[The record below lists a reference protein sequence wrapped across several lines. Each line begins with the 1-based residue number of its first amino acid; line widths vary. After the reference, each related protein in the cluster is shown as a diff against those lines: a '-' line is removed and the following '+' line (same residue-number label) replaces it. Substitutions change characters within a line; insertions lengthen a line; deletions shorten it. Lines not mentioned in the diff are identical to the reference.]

1 MIKFTGKRNQI
12 NCLAPA
18 ASHKNIT
25 IAVLP
30 FQVQS
35 EEQRIA
41 QLFYGFTEDL
51 ITNFSKFVG
60 LSVIASYSTNRI
72 KDISD
77 QDELKMLGADFLVF
91 GSVRP
96 LLHDLRISLQL
107 VKAEDQALVFA
118 SHYDEPLDHL
128 LETQDQM
135 IQQIVSV
142 LEEQIN
148 FNLLSHSYKKESV
161 ELAAYENYLLGMQVL
176 QEGTAQS
183 DIRSRTYF
191 QAALEID
198 PRYCL
203 AYTGLSLSYFNF
215 WSCLLWDRWD
225 ENMKGAYKYAL
236 KAIELEPND
245 YTALGILGRVC
256 VYRGEFDRAEHY
268 LRKSLRMNASDA
280 SNLLRVSFSLM
291 YLGYAGEAVKIYHKA
306 IELNPFHKES
316 YYGYGACYYL
326 EAGDFKKSLELGRKT
341 PVNTWTDYPAWLAAA
356 CLQLNDI
363 EGLWT
368 YWEHYRSLFER
379 AVYSGEGSIEEE
391 ALSWLVTIN
400 PFRGKSYLND
410 LIDFVRESKHLVQI
424 EKTHVTGKG
433 ENSFLQK
440 GDVWEMRYKQESV
453 ILKNVK
459 GYHDLRLLLSR
470 PNETFHCLDLMGAVL
485 DESDPVEL
493 IDKAAKREY
502 LARIREL
509 QQEMAEAES
518 MNQTEYL
525 APLQE
530 EYESLLEHLSK
541 ATGLGGKSRKSGSSL
556 EKARSAVT
564 WRIRSAIK
572 KIGTNHPGLA
582 KHLSRSIR
590 TGTHCTYQPEEEMHW
605 LL

>member
-1 MIKFTGKRNQI
+1 M
-12 NCLAPA
+12 APA

-30 FQVQS
+30 FQVHS
-35 EEQRIA
+35 EEQRIT
-41 QLFYGFTEDL
+41 QLFHGFTEDL
-51 ITNFSKFVG
+51 ITNISKFVG

-72 KDISD
+72 KDVSD
-77 QDELKMLGADFLVF
+77 PGELEKLGADFLVF
-91 GSVRP
+91 GSVRS
-96 LLHDLRISLQL
+96 LLHDLRISVQL

-128 LETQDQM
+128 LETQDEM
-135 IQQIVSV
+135 IRQIVSV

-148 FNLLSHSYKKESV
+148 YSLLSHSYKKESV
-161 ELAAYENYLLGMQVL
+161 ELEAYENYLLGMREL

-183 DIRSRTYF
+183 DIRSRKYF
-191 QAALEID
+191 HAALDID

-225 ENMKGAYKYAL
+225 ENMKGAHKYAL

-256 VYRGEFDRAEHY
+256 VYKGEYDRAEHY

-291 YLGYAGEAVKIYHKA
+291 YLGYADESVKIYHKA
-306 IELNPFHKES
+306 IELNPLHKES
-316 YYGYGACYYL
+316 YYGYGASYYL
-326 EAGDFKKSLELGRKT
+326 EAGDFEKSLELGRRT
-341 PVNTWTDYPAWLAAA
+341 PVNIWTDYPAWLAAA
-356 CLQLNDI
+356 CLQLKDFD
-363 EGLWT
+363 GLWA
-368 YWEHYRSLFER
+368 YWDNYMSLFEK
-379 AVYSGEGSIEEE
+379 AVFTGEGSIEQE

-400 PFRGKSYLND
+400 PFRGRSYLND
-410 LIDFVRESKHLVQI
+410 LIDYVRESKNVASKPLSHA
-424 EKTHVTGKG
+424 VTAKE
-433 ENSFLQK
+433 ENSFVQK
-440 GDVWEMRYKQESV
+440 GDVWEMSYKQESV
-453 ILKNVK
+453 ILKDVK
-459 GYHDLRLLLSR
+459 GYHDLKLLLSR

-485 DESDPVEL
+485 DESNPVEL
-493 IDKAAKREY
+493 IDKSAKREY

-509 QQEMAEAES
+509 QEEMAEAES

-530 EYESLLEHLSK
+530 EYESLLEYLSK
-541 ATGLGGKSRKSGSSL
+541 ATGLGGKSRKAGSSL

-572 KIGTNHPGLA
+572 KIGAKHPGLA

-605 LL
+605 FV